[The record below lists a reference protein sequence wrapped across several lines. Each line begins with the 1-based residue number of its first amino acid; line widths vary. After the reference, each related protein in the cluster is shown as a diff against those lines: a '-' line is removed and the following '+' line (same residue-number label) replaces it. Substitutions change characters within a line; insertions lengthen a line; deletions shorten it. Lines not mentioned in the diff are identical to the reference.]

1 MITTICIL
9 FILLIVSIFANI
21 NLLRKL
27 DSLDEEFINV
37 SSQLERLTSSLI
49 DARDKMKSIDSK
61 GWFANDDETGT
72 VFNGIDNELKQLLS
86 SWNIDKD
93 IKE

>member
-37 SSQLERLTSSLI
+37 SSQLERFQISP
-49 DARDKMKSIDSK
+49 
-61 GWFANDDETGT
+61 
-72 VFNGIDNELKQLLS
+72 
-86 SWNIDKD
+86 
-93 IKE
+93 